1 MNKSNVDALIPRAYK
16 IIEEVGIAKE
26 GKVANGYRGQI
37 AKFGAAVSMG
47 SLLSAVAFFSEEESS
62 SAVDRSKLMLAI
74 YRLIHSES
82 EGTDVK
88 PTENET
94 EVKESS
100 EKEKEKKKKNK
111 NKKVKLFNYII
122 ENKDDI
128 NEIKEKVFDAA
139 LAIKLAIN
147 MYEIEKK

>member
-16 IIEEVGIAKE
+16 IIEEVEISEG

-37 AKFGAAVSMG
+37 ATFGAAVSMG

-94 EVKESS
+94 EVKEFS
-100 EKEKEKKKKNK
+100 EKKKE

-147 MYEIEKK
+147 MYEIKEK

>member
-16 IIEEVGIAKE
+16 IIEEVEISEG

-37 AKFGAAVSMG
+37 ATFGAAVSMG
-47 SLLSAVAFFSEEESS
+47 SLLSAFDFFSEEESS

-88 PTENET
+88 PTENE
-94 EVKESS
+94 
-100 EKEKEKKKKNK
+100 
-111 NKKVKLFNYII
+111 KVKLFNYII

-147 MYEIEKK
+147 MYEIKEK

>member
-16 IIEEVGIAKE
+16 IIEEVGIAKD

-37 AKFGAAVSMG
+37 ATFGAAVSMG

-94 EVKESS
+94 EVKEFS
-100 EKEKEKKKKNK
+100 EKKKE
-111 NKKVKLFNYII
+111 KVKLFNYII
-122 ENKDDI
+122 ENNDDI

-147 MYEIEKK
+147 MYEIKEK

>member
-16 IIEEVGIAKE
+16 IIEEVEISEG

-37 AKFGAAVSMG
+37 ATFGAAVSMG

-88 PTENET
+88 PTENE
-94 EVKESS
+94 
-100 EKEKEKKKKNK
+100 
-111 NKKVKLFNYII
+111 KVKLFNYII
-122 ENKDDI
+122 ENNDDI

>member
-16 IIEEVGIAKE
+16 IIEEVGIAKDGE
-26 GKVANGYRGQI
+26 VANGYRGQI
-37 AKFGAAVSMG
+37 ATFGAAVSMG

-88 PTENET
+88 PTENE
-94 EVKESS
+94 
-100 EKEKEKKKKNK
+100 
-111 NKKVKLFNYII
+111 KVKLFNYII

>member
-1 MNKSNVDALIPRAYK
+1 
-16 IIEEVGIAKE
+16 
-26 GKVANGYRGQI
+26 
-37 AKFGAAVSMG
+37 
-47 SLLSAVAFFSEEESS
+47 
-62 SAVDRSKLMLAI
+62 MLAI

-88 PTENET
+88 PTENE
-94 EVKESS
+94 
-100 EKEKEKKKKNK
+100 
-111 NKKVKLFNYII
+111 KVKLFNYII

-147 MYEIEKK
+147 MYEIKEK

>member
-16 IIEEVGIAKE
+16 IIEEVEISEG

-37 AKFGAAVSMG
+37 ATFGAAVSMG

-62 SAVDRSKLMLAI
+62 SVVDRSKLMLAI

-88 PTENET
+88 PTENE
-94 EVKESS
+94 
-100 EKEKEKKKKNK
+100 
-111 NKKVKLFNYII
+111 KVKLFNYII

-147 MYEIEKK
+147 MYEIKEK